1 MSEYP
6 NSPLGLSPHLWDVL
20 ACPCPRHGAVVPGES
35 ADEHADGEAGEIV
48 CTVCATRFP
57 VRDGIPVMLLDEATP
72 GPNGIGNA
80 GIGAANS

>member
-1 MSEYP
+1 MSEKQYP

-20 ACPCPRHGAVVPGES
+20 ACPCPKHAPVE
-35 ADEHADGEAGEIV
+35 ADEAAGDIV
-48 CTVCATRFP
+48 CTACATRFP

-80 GIGAANS
+80 DTPGD